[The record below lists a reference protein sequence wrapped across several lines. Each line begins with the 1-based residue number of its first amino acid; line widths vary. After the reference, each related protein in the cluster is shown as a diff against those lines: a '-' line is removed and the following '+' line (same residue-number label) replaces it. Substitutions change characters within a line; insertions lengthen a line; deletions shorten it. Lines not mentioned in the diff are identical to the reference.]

1 MTTLLDP
8 EQKVEIL
15 DPDSLRSDPSN
26 LTVILHEEDHTIGN
40 SLKHILCKMQDVEFC
55 GYNVPHP
62 LEDKILIRL
71 QTKRGVAA
79 ADVLVKDMPSEI
91 IAIQFGQCGN
101 QIGDAF
107 WRALCAEHGIASNGV
122 PIQSDFDSKDLKRA
136 DDERYVPRAVLVDLE
151 PRVINGII
159 TSDYRTLY
167 NMENIFMSKSGGG
180 AGIILP
186 VVTSRE
192 AQEALFDI
200 LEREAENSDYLE
212 GFMLCHAIAG
222 GTGSGM
228 GSHALEKISDRFPKK
243 LVQTYSVFP
252 VMKKGEASDV
262 VVQPYN
268 SILTLARL
276 IEHPNCVVV
285 LDNTALHRI
294 ASENGPDSNLSFSH
308 INSMVSRIMCASTA
322 TLRFPGAMNTRL
334 INLIAPLAAYPP
346 MRFIQTGFT
355 PLREGDTTVMKT
367 SVGDVLRRLL
377 QPKSMMSSAVME
389 KGIDHCML
397 SALAI
402 LQGRIDPTEIYSS
415 LAKIKERRDIK
426 FAPWGSGSLNITQCR
441 RSPYLPMTNRVSGL
455 MLCNHTNAASIFQES
470 LNQCETLLKKKAY
483 LDQFLKEDSDIM
495 DMLSD
500 AVERVRETVQ
510 TYRNATKP
518 DFIEIN

>member
-1 MTTLLDP
+1 MT
-8 EQKVEIL
+8 
-15 DPDSLRSDPSN
+15 
-26 LTVILHEEDHTIGN
+26 G
-40 SLKHILCKMQDVEFC
+40 
-55 GYNVPHP
+55 
-62 LEDKILIRL
+62 
-71 QTKRGVAA
+71 
-79 ADVLVKDMPSEI
+79 MPSEI
-91 IAIQFGQCGN
+91 IAVQFGQCGN

-122 PIQSDFDSKDLKRA
+122 PIQSDLDAKDLKRVFFYQA

-180 AGIILP
+180 AGNNFA
-186 VVTSRE
+186 SGYKQGRE

-294 ASENGPDSNLSFSH
+294 ASENAPDSNSSFSH

-355 PLREGDTTVMKT
+355 PLREGDATVMKT

-377 QPKSMMSSAVME
+377 QSKSMMSSAVME
-389 KGIDHCML
+389 KGVDHCML

-441 RSPYLPMTNRVSGL
+441 RSPYLPVTNRVSGL
-455 MLCNHTNAASIFQES
+455 MLCNHTNAASLFQES

-483 LDQFLKEDSDIM
+483 LDQFLKEDPDIM
-495 DMLSD
+495 AMLSD